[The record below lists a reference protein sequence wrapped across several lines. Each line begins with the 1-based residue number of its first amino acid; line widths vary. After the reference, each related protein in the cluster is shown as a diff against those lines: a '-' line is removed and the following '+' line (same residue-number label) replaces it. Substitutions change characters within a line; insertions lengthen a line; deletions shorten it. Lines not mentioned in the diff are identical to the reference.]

1 MRQTKNNISGEKG
14 YRQCCT
20 VEVVVFLKTDKKRM
34 RQRDTDKKRQRDRE
48 KKRQRD
54 REKKRM
60 RDRDK
65 KRMRDV
71 KLRLKE
77 NES

>member
-1 MRQTKNNISGEKG
+1 MLTKMHQTKNNISGEKG

-34 RQRDTDKKRQRDRE
+34 RQRDTDKKRQRDT
-48 KKRQRD
+48 
-54 REKKRM
+54 
-60 RDRDK
+60 DK

-71 KLRLKE
+71 GTEKITCKE